1 MTMRLRDLIKHVR
14 AAKTAAEE
22 RNVIAKESA
31 ALRKAFKEQDSTYRH
46 RNVAKLMYIHMLG
59 YPTHFGQMETLKLIA
74 SLGFPEKRLG
84 YLGLMLLLDERQ
96 EVLML
101 VTNSL
106 KNDLHNRNM
115 LIQGLALC
123 ALGNICS
130 AEMARDL
137 APEVEKL
144 MGSINPYL
152 RKKAALCA
160 SRVLR
165 KVPEMLEPF
174 AEQAVALLSDRNHG
188 VMLAGVTL
196 MLEMCHAD
204 PAVVALFRPQVPRL
218 ASLLR
223 SLLGSQ
229 SYAPDT
235 DVSGL
240 TDPFLQV
247 KLLRLLRELGRGDAE
262 SSDAMGDV
270 LAAVAS
276 NTESTRNAG
285 NAILYECVQTI
296 MAVESIGGLRVLAVN
311 TLGRFLAHRDNNI
324 RYVALHTLARVAA
337 RDPGAV
343 QRHRATVVDCVRDAD
358 ASIRRAALELVYS
371 LVNEGNIR
379 ELAAELLDYLAVCD
393 PGFKPDLA
401 AKICVLV
408 GRHAPDKRWYLDSM
422 AKVLRQAGAFV
433 TEEAVAGL
441 VRAVTDAPALRGYAA
456 RAFFAA
462 LREVGPGA
470 APEPLAR
477 AAAWCV
483 GEAGD
488 RLVEARGRLEGEDAA
503 QVSAQ
508 EAFDAL
514 RAILTRPGQAD
525 AVREVTLTAL
535 AKLGVRLPALA
546 PQVAELLDRFS
557 RAPAPEVQTR
567 AVEYARLAAARGGL
581 AGAVLEPIPAAEGGA
596 GAEDL
601 ALVPAEGEE
610 AAGNGGGTGGAGLLG
625 ADPAADLAA
634 LLGLDA
640 GAPAATNL
648 PALDAAPVD
657 PLAALGM
664 LDLAAPA
671 DPLAELL
678 GGGGAGGLRAP
689 AQAASGH
696 TPGAGADPMPAC
708 FPPLRAY
715 DRDGVCVLLEVAR
728 GAAPGAAEL
737 TARVTSA
744 QALAGWSLQAA
755 VPRFATLRLSP
766 PSGTSLAGPGQ
777 ELTQRLHVVN
787 SAPGTKPLVL
797 RLRLAFQRDGAGVT
811 DQVEVGGFPPG
822 F

>member
-74 SLGFPEKRLG
+74 SLGFPEKASCSLLCCLAHRLG

-204 PAVVALFRPQVPRL
+204 PAVVTLFRPQVPRL

-229 SYAPDT
+229 SYATDT

-441 VRAVTDAPALRGYAA
+441 
-456 RAFFAA
+456 
-462 LREVGPGA
+462 
-470 APEPLAR
+470 
-477 AAAWCV
+477 
-483 GEAGD
+483 AGD

-514 RAILTRPGQAD
+514 RAILTRHGFGDCVLARTIER
-525 AVREVTLTAL
+525 VNGVTLTAL

-648 PALDAAPVD
+648 PAP
-657 PLAALGM
+657 
-664 LDLAAPA
+664 
-671 DPLAELL
+671 
-678 GGGGAGGLRAP
+678 
-689 AQAASGH
+689 
-696 TPGAGADPMPAC
+696 
-708 FPPLRAY
+708 
-715 DRDGVCVLLEVAR
+715 
-728 GAAPGAAEL
+728 GAAP
-737 TARVTSA
+737 
-744 QALAGWSLQAA
+744 ALAGWSLQAA